1 MTVEEYFE
9 YDQDTIPF
17 KECSTRD
24 AEEYDYNGEEP
35 PYSKYE
41 MIAFAKGY
49 YEKQL
54 ALCDVV
60 KSLPSKE
67 EKQFEKINSF
77 NRLKKDIP
85 ELDQVMYCTGFVTG
99 VKWLEKQITK

>member
-9 YDQDTIPF
+9 YDQDTISF

-24 AEEYDYNGEEP
+24 AEEYDNNGEEL

-49 YEKQL
+49 YKKQL

-60 KSLPSKE
+60 KSFTTEEIVKE
-67 EKQFEKINSF
+67 LKECDTLDDAISYF
-77 NRLKKDIP
+77 NNLK
-85 ELDQVMYCTGFVTG
+85 
-99 VKWLEKQITK
+99 